1 LEKAG
6 QGKRPSTR
14 LAPILPL
21 VLAQD
26 KDHWKTSTQ
35 FHDLF
40 VFPPEHWGAV
50 RACTPDFA
58 FRLLQLVDLPYE
70 DIHGTPEGILTLRT
84 LKAEPLGE
92 LLHDLVWDRAVITGV
107 SREAVERF
115 FHYMLNANVDTEVFR
130 AKVVK
135 QESRSLT
142 ELAMTLADRF
152 RQEGRQ
158 EGRMEGRQQGRQ
170 EGEIQSRQ
178 QALFELLEVRFGA
191 VPEGLAETLSTISD
205 LNMLKALQKTAVMCP
220 DLESFTS
227 GL

>member
-1 LEKAG
+1 MVRIW
-6 QGKRPSTR
+6 KRQVRESGPSTR

-35 FHDLF
+35 FHELF
-40 VFPPEHWGAV
+40 AFPPEHWGAV

-70 DIHGTPEGILTLRT
+70 DIHGTPEGILTLRS

-115 FHYMLNANVDTEVFR
+115 FHYVLNANVDTAVFR
-130 AKVVK
+130 AKVVE
-135 QESRSLT
+135 QESKSLT

-158 EGRMEGRQQGRQ
+158 KGRQ
-170 EGEIQSRQ
+170 EGEIHSRQ
-178 QALFELLEVRFGA
+178 QALFELLEVRFGS
-191 VPEGLAETLSTISD
+191 VPEGLAEALSTISD
-205 LNMLKALQKTAVMCP
+205 LNRLKELQKTAVTCP
-220 DLESFTS
+220 DLESFVS